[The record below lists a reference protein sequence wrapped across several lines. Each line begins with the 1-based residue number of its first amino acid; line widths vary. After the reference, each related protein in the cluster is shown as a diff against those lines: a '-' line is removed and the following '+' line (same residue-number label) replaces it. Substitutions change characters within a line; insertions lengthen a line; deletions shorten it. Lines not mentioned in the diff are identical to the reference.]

1 MRLKGAPSCEPPC
14 KDDNLECGRF
24 NVVNQA
30 SSTRAYDLELRNEIG
45 PSKILD
51 SFIWD
56 PG

>member
-1 MRLKGAPSCEPPC
+1 M
-14 KDDNLECGRF
+14 DDNLECGRF